1 MLRDPLVGGLFENLV
16 VSEAMKWRCNGRRP
30 ENFYFFR
37 DSNGLEVD
45 LVMEAARRL
54 HLVEVK
60 CAMTPNP
67 SLERGIVALT
77 KMGLSWGLS
86 LKFWPGD
93 VNLERH
99 FEFSENA
106 TF

>member
-1 MLRDPLVGGLFENLV
+1 MRMIQRLVGYASIIPNW
-16 VSEAMKWRCNGRRP
+16 AMKWRCNGRRP

-67 SLERGIVALT
+67 SLERGIGRVAAVT
-77 KMGLSWGLS
+77 LS
-86 LKFWPGD
+86 PA
-93 VNLERH
+93 VAN
-99 FEFSENA
+99 
-106 TF
+106 T